1 MKNAII
7 ISTLSLIA
15 ITFYFEK
22 QIAQLFKTDMISVK
36 TTNELHID
44 KVQIKLADN
53 TFNATNYNVAF
64 DGDKKVNLSQGM
76 HENDFIITY
85 NDSLYHTFK
94 HQKNDTKEKHFY
106 DFKLYK
112 KNNQVLL
119 AINVDS
125 NIKEKYTC
133 VMSSIKKDS
142 IFSRKRYAENMIALK

>member
-7 ISTLSLIA
+7 ISALSLIA

>member
-7 ISTLSLIA
+7 ISALSLIA

-22 QIAQLFKTDMISVK
+22 QIALLFKKDVISVK
-36 TTNELHID
+36 TTNELHTD
-44 KVQIKLADN
+44 KVQVKLADN
-53 TFNATNYNVAF
+53 TFKSSNYNIAF
-64 DGDKKVNLSQGM
+64 DGNKKINLSQGM

-94 HQKNDTKEKHFY
+94 HEKNDKKAKHFY
-106 DFKLYK
+106 YFKLYK

-142 IFSRKRYAENMIALK
+142 IFSRKRYAENMLGLK

>member
-7 ISTLSLIA
+7 ISALSLIA

-142 IFSRKRYAENMIALK
+142 IFSRKRYAENMIAIK

>member
-7 ISTLSLIA
+7 ILVLSLVV

-22 QIAQLFKTDMISVK
+22 QIALLFKTNVISVK
-36 TTNELHID
+36 TINELHTD
-44 KVQIKLADN
+44 KVQIKFADN

-64 DGDKKVNLSQGM
+64 DGKKKVNLSQDRYK
-76 HENDFIITY
+76 NDFIITY
-85 NDSLYHTFK
+85 NDSIYHTFK
-94 HQKNDTKEKHFY
+94 HQKNDKKVKHFY
-106 DFKLYK
+106 NFKLYK

-119 AINVDS
+119 AITIDS

-142 IFSRKRYAENMIALK
+142 IFSKKRYAENMIALK